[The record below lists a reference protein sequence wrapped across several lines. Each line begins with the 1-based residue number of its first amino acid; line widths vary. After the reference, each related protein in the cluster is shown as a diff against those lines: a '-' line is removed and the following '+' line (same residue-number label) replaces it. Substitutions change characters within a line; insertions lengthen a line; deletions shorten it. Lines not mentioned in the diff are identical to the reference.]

1 MRHQGPHPEH
11 PLGGPRGRRRTELSK
26 HVARGC
32 RMDSATT
39 GKERAMK
46 TVSDLLRAKAA
57 RLVSIRPDASVL
69 DAIKLLAQEDV
80 GAAIV
85 MEGERLAGIFSERDY
100 TRKVILQG
108 RSSNSTRV
116 EEIMTRTVISVST
129 RTRECMQLMTEKQI
143 RHLPV
148 LDDKRVIGMVSIRD
162 IVGDIIADQDFTIE
176 QLEHYISGQ

>member
-1 MRHQGPHPEH
+1 
-11 PLGGPRGRRRTELSK
+11 
-26 HVARGC
+26 
-32 RMDSATT
+32 
-39 GKERAMK
+39 MK
-46 TVSDLLRAKAA
+46 TVSDLLRAKPA
-57 RLVSIRPDASVL
+57 RLVTIRPESSVL
-69 DAIKLLAQEDV
+69 DAIKVLAQEDI

-85 MEGERLAGIFSERDY
+85 MEGDRLAGIFSERDY

-116 EEIMTRTVISVST
+116 EEIMTKSVITVNPRT
-129 RTRECMQLMTEKQI
+129 RTRECMQLMTDKQI

-148 LDDKRVIGMVSIRD
+148 VDDKRVVGMVSIRD